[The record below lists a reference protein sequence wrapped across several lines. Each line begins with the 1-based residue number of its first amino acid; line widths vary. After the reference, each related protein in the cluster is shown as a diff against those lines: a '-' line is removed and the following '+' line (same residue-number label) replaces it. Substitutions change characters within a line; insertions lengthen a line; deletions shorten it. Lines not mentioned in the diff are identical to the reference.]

1 MLLAPSTARSRY
13 VPGVASGWVYCK
25 LFESAPKYRTGL
37 PLRSNAASWEAPD
50 SRTSTTP
57 GLVTATAVGD
67 CIRPGWL
74 PTPPVYAARL
84 GSDVLARLDWAATG
98 LRKPTRPLSVWIA
111 TTWPE
116 ECSAAAETGSR
127 NVPSDFVESQVI
139 APVVG
144 SRLTLRTE

>member
-1 MLLAPSTARSRY
+1 MWLAPSTARSRY
-13 VPGVASGWVYCK
+13 VPRVASGWVYCR
-25 LFESAPKYRTGL
+25 LLESAPKYCTGL
-37 PLRSNAASWEAPD
+37 PFRSNAASCEAPD
-50 SRTSTTP
+50 SRISTTP
-57 GLVTATAVGD
+57 ALVTATAVGD
-67 CIRPGWL
+67 CVRPVWL
-74 PTPPVYAARL
+74 PVPPVYAARL
-84 GSDVLARLDWAATG
+84 GWGVSTG

-127 NVPSDFVESQVI
+127 NVPSDFVESQVM